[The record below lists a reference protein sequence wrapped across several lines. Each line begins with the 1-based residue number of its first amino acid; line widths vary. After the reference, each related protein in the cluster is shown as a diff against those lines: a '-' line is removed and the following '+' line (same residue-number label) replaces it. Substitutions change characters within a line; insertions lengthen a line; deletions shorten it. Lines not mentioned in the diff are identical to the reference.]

1 MAALTVPRRGECHL
15 WTVPARPRPEWAEIL
30 DGQERD
36 RLSGLEVAEA
46 RRQYL
51 ASRALQR
58 IIGARY
64 LGTEPDRVLVVRTC
78 EHCGD
83 ARHGRPR
90 FADSAIEYS
99 VSHTR
104 DWVRV
109 AVVAA
114 GERVGVDLEEAAGL
128 RDVDRMARC
137 AMGDRE
143 RAEYA
148 RTPAARRPELF
159 LRAWTRKEA
168 AMKLLGLGLRLN
180 PVHVDVR
187 GTKAEITGA
196 SAWRGGPALHLRD
209 LPAPRGHVSAL
220 ACTAPPTRILDV
232 TGCGADTSPPVTFVH

>member
-1 MAALTVPRRGECHL
+1 VDALTIPRRGECHL

-30 DGQERD
+30 DGQERA

-46 RRQYL
+46 GRQYL
-51 ASRALQR
+51 TSRALQR
-58 IIGARY
+58 IIGAHY
-64 LGTEPDRVLVVRTC
+64 LGTAPDRVVVVRTC

-90 FADSAIEYS
+90 FAESDIDYS

-109 AVVAA
+109 AVVSA
-114 GERVGVDLEEAAGL
+114 GGRVGVDLEESAGL

-137 AMGDRE
+137 AMGERE
-143 RAEYA
+143 RADFA
-148 RTPAARRPELF
+148 RAPAARRPELF

-180 PVHVDVR
+180 PARVDVR
-187 GTKAEITGA
+187 GMKAEITGA
-196 SAWRGGPALHLRD
+196 FPGRRELQVHLRD

-220 ACTAPPTRILDV
+220 ASGTPLTRILDV
-232 TGCGADTSPPVTFVH
+232 TGCGTRTSPYLTFVH